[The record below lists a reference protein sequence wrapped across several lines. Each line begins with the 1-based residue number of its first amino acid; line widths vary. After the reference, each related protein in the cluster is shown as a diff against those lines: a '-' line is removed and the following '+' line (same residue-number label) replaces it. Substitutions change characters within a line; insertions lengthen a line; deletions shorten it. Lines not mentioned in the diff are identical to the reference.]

1 MTSGIGWNEGN
12 IEDFTSDI
20 LDMVRQDDYVK
31 YVLQKTMSHEP
42 GSVWNYSSG
51 DSMLLSGIIHSAL
64 GISAYEF
71 GREHLFMPIGIPNV
85 RWESDPVGHTIGG
98 WGIDATVREFAKFGY
113 LYSKGGLW
121 ENRQIIPEEWVRES
135 VQPASENITGYGY
148 QWWLLPTYSGWEESI
163 VPRDTFIAIGLFE
176 QQIFVIPSKELVIVR
191 TANDLGSS
199 GWNEL
204 EFLTLVLES
213 IIE

>member
-12 IEDFTSDI
+12 LDDFTSDI
-20 LDMVRQDDYVK
+20 LDMTRQDDYVQ
-31 YVLQKTMSHEP
+31 YVLQKPMAHEP

-71 GREHLFMPIGIPNV
+71 GREYLFIPIGIPNI

-148 QWWLLPTYSGWEESI
+148 QWWLLATFSGWEESI